1 MSMFGSSWKDNSDS
15 DDIGPFSHWN
25 DDLDDEKLRT

>member
-1 MSMFGSSWKDNSDS
+1 MAYFGNDWNDSS

-25 DDLDDEKLRT
+25 DDFSYGDLDDE